1 MGDPRETSAVVARE
15 GFVADGSRSAASS
28 SPAPSPARDGV
39 ARERTLRD
47 AWAAHRAGLFRLGLR
62 YGGGRRA
69 FAEDVVQ
76 ETFLKLWDRIDVIA
90 DAHDV
95 GGWLYRVC
103 TNECLTRLRR
113 ESFRNSPVVTWLLG
127 HAQPEPPSADVRAR
141 LDADRLDALDAL
153 RVLPPKE
160 RIAFCMVH
168 LDGKTLREVGAVLG
182 LTPGAVHKV
191 LDRANGRLVAAGW
204 QTPSSPRDEGGTR

>member
-1 MGDPRETSAVVARE
+1 MGDAQETSAAVARE
-15 GFVADGSRSAASS
+15 DVVADGSRSALSL
-28 SPAPSPARDGV
+28 SPAPPGARDRA
-39 ARERTLRD
+39 ARERILRE

-76 ETFLKLWDRIDVIA
+76 ETFLKLWDRLDVLA

-127 HAQPEPPSADVRAR
+127 NAHPEPPSADVRAR

-153 RVLPPKE
+153 RILPPKE
-160 RIAFCMVH
+160 RVAFCMVH
-168 LDGKTLREVGAVLG
+168 LDGKTLREVGAVIG

-191 LDRANGRLVAAGW
+191 LDRANARLVAAGW
-204 QTPSSPRDEGGTR
+204 QTPSTPRDEGGQS